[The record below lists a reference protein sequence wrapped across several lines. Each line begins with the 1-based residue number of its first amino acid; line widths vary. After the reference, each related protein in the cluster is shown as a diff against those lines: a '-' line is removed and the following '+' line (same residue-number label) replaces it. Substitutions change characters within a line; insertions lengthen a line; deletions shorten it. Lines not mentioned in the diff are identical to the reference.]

1 MQLVSISSVMIR
13 DVKAVSDTDS
23 LHQACKIMN
32 ANKIG
37 SVIVMGSNGKNGK
50 VPVGIIT
57 ERDLIRHIAQD
68 IASIGSNVN
77 KLMSRPLI
85 TIPLNASMKDA
96 LMIMISKNIRHI
108 VILDENGALAGIVA
122 DKDIYRAI
130 ARDESLIAGLIS
142 DEMLLEHAERLEQ
155 QWVYKLGEILH
166 RRIANGDSLERHKI
180 TDTD

>member
-1 MQLVSISSVMIR
+1 LSW
-13 DVKAVSDTDS
+13 D
-23 LHQACKIMN
+23 L
-32 ANKIG
+32 G
-37 SVIVMGSNGKNGK
+37 ENGN
-50 VPVGIIT
+50 VPVGITT
-57 ERDLIRHIAQD
+57 ERDVIRHIAQD
-68 IASIGSNVN
+68 IASSRSDVK

-85 TIPLNASMKDA
+85 TISLNASMKDA

-108 VILDENGALAGIVA
+108 VVLDEKGALAGIVA

-166 RRIANGDSLERHKI
+166 RRIANGDSLEKHKI
-180 TDTD
+180 TESG